1 MVIRSTATP
10 VTTATRTATD
20 QMQKNWYGI
29 LPLLLLST
37 LATAQSVVPGEVT
50 FITAQ
55 HVYVRFERTEG
66 IAVKDTLE
74 LVQGGVATAC
84 LVVSSM
90 SSTSCV
96 CTVVRGCTFAKGD
109 LVQTRRLHAVEAN
122 AVGTHRERPAR
133 TKTTVE
139 DTLGGKGER
148 IRGRLSAATYS
159 TMPSARENDHRVMYR
174 FSMNAQNI
182 ANSKFSAETYLNYRR
197 LYPANLESHPQN
209 TEFFNVYSL
218 AVSYAPDSNTT
229 ITLGR
234 KINNS
239 ASSLGAID
247 GLQMERS
254 FGTIFAG
261 TIAGFRPDIYTYGL
275 NFNLLEYGGY
285 IGAQVSS
292 ATVSS
297 RSTVGLLQQTN
308 NGMVDRRYAYVQHTS
323 TFNGNLNFFSSGELD
338 LYSTTGSSVRL
349 TNLFI
354 SSRYRFSR
362 KIDVFVSYDNRRRVV
377 YYETF
382 RNDVEVLLDD
392 DDARQG
398 ARVRF
403 NVRPTKK
410 LGLGAGYSKRFQA
423 DGANASDNLS
433 GFLNFNMDPEG
444 VGRWS
449 VQANRNTSNYVRSD
463 VLSFRHSRT
472 LIPRRL
478 SMSLYYRM
486 VEYTYANRSE
496 GSALAPRTSQRYYGA
511 DFMLDVARTLTFTVL
526 AEMATIADE
535 KNYRLNMCLTKRFDS
550 KKKR

>member
-1 MVIRSTATP
+1 MIRITII
-10 VTTATRTATD
+10 VV
-20 QMQKNWYGI
+20 
-29 LPLLLLST
+29 LLLIALYG
-37 LATAQSVVPGEVT
+37 TAQDGMQGEVT

-74 LVQGGVATAC
+74 QVKGGVPTPC

-96 CTVVRGCTFAKGD
+96 CTVVSGCKFEKGD
-109 LVQTRRLHAVEAN
+109 HVQTRSLHVVESN
-122 AVGTHRERPAR
+122 GVGTRRVKPDR
-133 TKTTVE
+133 TEPIEE

-159 TMPSARENDHRVMYR
+159 TMPSDRENDHRVMYR
-174 FSMNAQNI
+174 FSLDADNI
-182 ANSKFSAETYLNYRR
+182 ANSKFSAETYLNYRK
-197 LYPANLESHPQN
+197 LYPADLESHPQR
-209 TEFFNVYSL
+209 TEFFNVYNL
-218 AVSYAPDSNTT
+218 AVTYAPDPNTT

-247 GLQMERS
+247 GLQMERN

-261 TIAGFRPDIYTYGL
+261 AIAGFRPDIYTYGL
-275 NFNLLEYGGY
+275 NFDLLEYGGY
-285 IGAQVSS
+285 IGAQVNS
-292 ATVSS
+292 ATVNS

-308 NGMVDRRYAYVQHTS
+308 NGMVDRRYAYIQHSS
-323 TFNGNLNFFSSGELD
+323 TFSGNLNIFSSGELD
-338 LYSTTGSSVRL
+338 LYSTAGSSVRL
-349 TNLFI
+349 TNFFI

-362 KIDVFVSYDNRRRVV
+362 KVDVFASYDSRRRVV

-398 ARVRF
+398 ARVRLS
-403 NVRPTKK
+403 VRPTRK
-410 LGLGAGYSKRFQA
+410 LGLGAAYSKRFQA
-423 DGANASDNLS
+423 DGANASDNIG

-449 VQANRNTSNYVRSD
+449 VQANRNTSSYVRSD
-463 VLSFRHSRT
+463 VLSFRHNRT
-472 LIPRRL
+472 LIPRL
-478 SMSLYYRM
+478 LTLSLYYRM
-486 VEYTYANRSE
+486 VEYVYANRSD
-496 GSALAPRTSQRYYGA
+496 GSPLSARASQRYYGA
-511 DFMLDVARTLTFTVL
+511 DLSLNLARSFTFMVL
-526 AEMATIADE
+526 GEMSTILE
-535 KNYRLNMCLTKRFDS
+535 ERNYRLNMSLVKRFDS